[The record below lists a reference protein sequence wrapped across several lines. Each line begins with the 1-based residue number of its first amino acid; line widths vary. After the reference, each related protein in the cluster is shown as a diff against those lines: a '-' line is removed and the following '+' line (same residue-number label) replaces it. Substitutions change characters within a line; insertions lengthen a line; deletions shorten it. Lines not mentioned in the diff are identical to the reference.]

1 MGIQMTLW
9 RRTEILWMTVAAQD
23 RTRVTRTKKRKR
35 RLRRTCVSLRQ
46 ASLGST
52 RGFSCFTRLEKVWLS
67 SSARSGLFSAHS
79 VEGTFST
86 VYKAVDLQYG
96 LFKNDWD
103 YEAKEAQLY
112 SPHSKRPLRQ
122 KDRRTHFVAIKK
134 IYVTSSPMRIMNE
147 LDLLHDLRNCTHIA
161 PLITAFRHQDQVV
174 AILPYFSHQDFR
186 SFFREMSIA
195 DMRVYFRS
203 LFTAM
208 KFVHEHGIIHRD
220 IKPTN
225 FLYNTKRKQGVLV
238 DFGLAEREGTDWHPC
253 LCTLEP
259 HKQKQRVRNSYSSI
273 NGIMQGYPKE
283 DRRPSIRANRA
294 GTRGFRAPEVL
305 FKCTAQTTKL
315 DIWSAG
321 IILLTI
327 MSKRFPFFHS
337 TDDVDA
343 VIELASIFG
352 KRWTQRAALKHGQ
365 MFETNLHTI
374 IEHGYRLEKI
384 VMWSTGRRT
393 KDDKGNR
400 IPLSDGEME
409 AFDFLQACLEFDP
422 ENRITAADALKH
434 PFLQVKEEEGSED
447 EMDVLS
453 MSQ

>member
-1 MGIQMTLW
+1 
-9 RRTEILWMTVAAQD
+9 
-23 RTRVTRTKKRKR
+23 
-35 RLRRTCVSLRQ
+35 
-46 ASLGST
+46 
-52 RGFSCFTRLEKVWLS
+52 
-67 SSARSGLFSAHS
+67 
-79 VEGTFST
+79 
-86 VYKAVDLQYG
+86 
-96 LFKNDWD
+96 
-103 YEAKEAQLY
+103 
-112 SPHSKRPLRQ
+112 
-122 KDRRTHFVAIKK
+122 
-134 IYVTSSPMRIMNE
+134 MNE
-147 LDLLHDLRNCTHIA
+147 LDLLHDLRDCTTIA

-174 AILPYFSHQDFR
+174 AILPYFEHQDFR

-208 KFVHEHGIIHRD
+208 KVVHEHGIIHRD

-238 DFGLAEREGTDWHPC
+238 DFGLAEREGTDWQSC
-253 LCTLEP
+253 TCTLET
-259 HKQKQRVRNSYSSI
+259 HRRKQRLQNSYSSI

-305 FKCTAQTTKL
+305 FKCTSQTTSL

-337 TDDVDA
+337 TDDIDA

-352 KRWTQRAALKHGQ
+352 RRFMQRAALKHGQ
-365 MFETNLHTI
+365 LFESNLPTI
-374 IEHGYRLEKI
+374 TDHGYRLEKI

-393 KDDKGNR
+393 KDEKGNK
-400 IPLSDGEME
+400 IPLSDGEKE
-409 AFDFLQACLEFDP
+409 AFDFLQACLEYDP
-422 ENRITAADALKH
+422 ETRITAAHALRH
-434 PFLQVKEEEGSED
+434 PFLHVKDEEGSED
-447 EMDVLS
+447 EIDVLS
-453 MSQ
+453 LSQ